1 MNATRLLTLIVLML
15 ALIACTLSEE
25 NRAVDDKEANIAET
39 YATFS
44 EEITEYW
51 LSKPDEFGRADP
63 DWMVKRFG
71 SRFDRHIAAN
81 ELEETSDNTLIY
93 LYKATN
99 TLVFFT
105 QDKEKTRLLGR
116 LGQEL
121 ISRDLEGTLYV
132 KQAHRQVLPQH
143 IYNAFIDARLLSE
156 ADQWAS
162 KHSEHTKRIDARFA
176 FGASPDDEDSPFV
189 ITIDTSDQTTVLRR
203 QKVDLD
209 DGRWIVGILHPNCG
223 FSRQAMEALSATDTK
238 RSLSKNWNTLWITG
252 QKDLTPIDTLSDWNR
267 NSKLFELSVPYET
280 KAWPRFIDFSETPVF
295 YFLKDGEV
303 INEVRGWPTDE
314 QKERFKRAIRSA
326 DAA

>member
-1 MNATRLLTLIVLML
+1 MNTPRFLILSVLMP
-15 ALIACTLSEE
+15 ALIACTLPEE
-25 NRAVDDKEANIAET
+25 SRAANEKEPTIAEA
-39 YATFS
+39 YAAFS

-51 LSKPDEFGRADP
+51 LSKSDKFGRADP
-63 DWMVKRFG
+63 DWMVD
-71 SRFDRHIAAN
+71 RFDSHFNRHIAAN
-81 ELEETSDNTLIY
+81 KLEETSDNTLIY
-93 LYKATN
+93 VYKATN
-99 TLVFFT
+99 TLVFYT
-105 QDKEKTRLLGR
+105 QDKQKTRLLGR
-116 LGQEL
+116 LSQEL
-121 ISRDLEGTLYV
+121 ISRDLEGTLYA
-132 KQAHRQVLPQH
+132 KQAHRQPLTQH

-162 KHSEHTKRIDARFA
+162 DHTESIERIDARFA
-176 FGASPDDEDSPFV
+176 FDASPDDEDSPFV

-223 FSRQAMEALSATDTK
+223 FSRQAMEALSDTDTK

-303 INEVRGWPTDE
+303 IDEIRGWPTDE
-314 QKERFKRAIRSA
+314 QKERFKKAIRSA